1 MENGT
6 SSDHL
11 AKLLRVFLK
20 MRRKREELSKAF
32 NEEDAKIKEAQELI
46 KQELLE
52 HCKEHGVT
60 SVKTDEGNF
69 YRSAKTIYWTDDW
82 EELNK
87 FVLEKGVPE
96 FYQKRL
102 SQAVIKEYLEEN
114 PTEVPKGLNAKTE
127 YTITVRKK

>member
-32 NEEDAKIKEAQELI
+32 NDEDAKIKEAQELI

-60 SVKTDEGNF
+60 SV
-69 YRSAKTIYWTDDW
+69 
-82 EELNK
+82 
-87 FVLEKGVPE
+87 
-96 FYQKRL
+96 
-102 SQAVIKEYLEEN
+102 
-114 PTEVPKGLNAKTE
+114 
-127 YTITVRKK
+127 

>member
-32 NEEDAKIKEAQELI
+32 NDEDAKIKEAQELI

-52 HCKEHGVT
+52 H
-60 SVKTDEGNF
+60 
-69 YRSAKTIYWTDDW
+69 
-82 EELNK
+82 
-87 FVLEKGVPE
+87 
-96 FYQKRL
+96 
-102 SQAVIKEYLEEN
+102 
-114 PTEVPKGLNAKTE
+114 
-127 YTITVRKK
+127 